1 MHISFQSGK
10 PSALLS
16 RMQLLLC
23 FWVMLPVL
31 SMMIMGCDSIEPA
44 NDNLLVIEGF
54 FNAGDPLPF
63 VTISKASPL
72 EQSTVSTADYIRD
85 ASFRIFIDDQEYI
98 YAPSTSS
105 PGKYAPLENTGE
117 IVPANADL
125 RAEITWQSQIA
136 TTQDFIPPTISIDSV
151 SIEIPEKPVAAIL
164 VDTLRLDN
172 PEVGARQGYIY
183 AIDVTITWTA
193 SLSDLDAANSD
204 SSYWVEARLIPQT
217 EFSSTVLDVFLLTED
232 VQLESKLTAENTE
245 TGSWSGIYAIPVE
258 DSLSAPPTHNLTVQ
272 LIRGTKAYADFAAS
286 KNAPERREPVSN
298 IDGAIG
304 VLAGI
309 ALDAIEFEVTNGL
322 ATTRR

>member
-1 MHISFQSGK
+1 
-10 PSALLS
+10 
-16 RMQLLLC
+16 
-23 FWVMLPVL
+23 MLPML
-31 SMMIMGCDSIEPA
+31 LTGCDSVEPA

-54 FNAGDPLPF
+54 FNAGAPLPL

-72 EQSTVSTADYIRD
+72 EQSTASTAEFIRD
-85 ASFRIFIDDQEYI
+85 ASFKIFIDDQEII
-98 YAPSTSS
+98 YTPSSSS
-105 PGKYAPLENTGE
+105 PGKYAPLDNTLE

-125 RAEITWQSQIA
+125 RAEITWQSQKA
-136 TTQDFIPPTISIDSV
+136 TTQDFIPPSISIDSV
-151 SIEIPEKPVAAIL
+151 SIDIPEQPVAAIL

-183 AIDVTITWTA
+183 AIDVAISWTA
-193 SLSDLDAANSD
+193 SHSDLDAADSD

-217 EFSSTVLDVFLLTED
+217 DFSSTVLDVFLLTED
-232 VQLESKLTAENTE
+232 VQLESKLTTENTE
-245 TGSWSGIYAIPVE
+245 KGSWSGIYAIPVA
-258 DSLSAPPTHNLTVQ
+258 DSLSPPPTHNLTVQ